1 MKRNFVSPFKFRIS
15 VFKWWLDCSIW
26 MATTARKSIL
36 HSFFVDVVRELS
48 IVELDRI
55 SELVPRQSRFHD
67 CVERRG
73 GSGEGGGGKS
83 VMSTDVIAPS
93 PSLFSTRKTDR
104 SLFQYESK
112 TDCGYQRQEPEWN
125 YHNKGLRPGRDDGI
139 WTTASA
145 RIRKVNE
152 LSYQTQKIAYRSLV
166 PPFDFPTDTSDRDKT
181 IQLLVPLTF
190 ILCGRNKKNRTENI
204 LYLSLRSACFFLLLY
219 IYLSPV
225 LLL

>member
-1 MKRNFVSPFKFRIS
+1 
-15 VFKWWLDCSIW
+15 
-26 MATTARKSIL
+26 
-36 HSFFVDVVRELS
+36 
-48 IVELDRI
+48 
-55 SELVPRQSRFHD
+55 
-67 CVERRG
+67 
-73 GSGEGGGGKS
+73 
-83 VMSTDVIAPS
+83 MSTDVIAPS

-112 TDCGYQRQEPEWN
+112 TDCGYQRQESEWN

-166 PPFDFPTDTSDRDKT
+166 PRVPFDFPTDTLDRDKT

-190 ILCGRNKKNRTENI
+190 ILCGRNKRIVRKI
-204 LYLSLRSACFFLLLY
+204 FYLGIHLYLSSVFLYFKTRSNFIKIRKKIKPL
-219 IYLSPV
+219 
-225 LLL
+225 

>member
-1 MKRNFVSPFKFRIS
+1 MHLLLNFTHEKKFLPLFKFRIPVS
-15 VFKWWLDCSIW
+15 RWWLHCGMNGHDS
-26 MATTARKSIL
+26 RKIDSPFVPR
-36 HSFFVDVVRELS
+36 STFFALS
-48 IVELDRI
+48 IVENSNLRARSATI
-55 SELVPRQSRFHD
+55 AFPWL
-67 CVERRG
+67 RRTPWWAQ
-73 GSGEGGGGKS
+73 KS

-166 PPFDFPTDTSDRDKT
+166 PRVPFDFPTDNVGPR
-181 IQLLVPLTF
+181 
-190 ILCGRNKKNRTENI
+190 
-204 LYLSLRSACFFLLLY
+204 
-219 IYLSPV
+219 
-225 LLL
+225 

>member
-1 MKRNFVSPFKFRIS
+1 MHLLLNFTHEKKFVPLFKFRIPVS
-15 VFKWWLDCSIW
+15 RWWLHCGMNGHDS
-26 MATTARKSIL
+26 RKIDSPFVPR
-36 HSFFVDVVRELS
+36 STFFALS
-48 IVELDRI
+48 IVENSIESPSSFRDNRVSTI
-55 SELVPRQSRFHD
+55 ASNAV
-67 CVERRG
+67 VG
-73 GSGEGGGGKS
+73 AKS

-166 PPFDFPTDTSDRDKT
+166 PRVPFDFPTDNVGPR
-181 IQLLVPLTF
+181 
-190 ILCGRNKKNRTENI
+190 
-204 LYLSLRSACFFLLLY
+204 
-219 IYLSPV
+219 
-225 LLL
+225 